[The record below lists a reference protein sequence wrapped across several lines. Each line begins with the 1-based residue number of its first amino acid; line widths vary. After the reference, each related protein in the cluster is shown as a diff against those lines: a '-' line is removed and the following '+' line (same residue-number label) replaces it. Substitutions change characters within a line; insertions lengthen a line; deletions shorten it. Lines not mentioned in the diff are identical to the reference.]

1 MNDMVNHPNH
11 YTSGSIECIDALEAM
26 IESWEDPVT
35 AFLAAQTVK
44 YIWRL
49 PFKENPV
56 QDAEKAEWYLKRL
69 REHLSGDDEE
79 VEKAFSDDSEKVV
92 IREGENCPGCEHKN
106 DWCPGRQ
113 TCLCCDYDHKEIDE
127 FPCCICSHN
136 GGSENLWQHT
146 IPIGEEIIE
155 REY

>member
-1 MNDMVNHPNH
+1 MNDMVNHPSH

-26 IESWEDPVT
+26 IESWEDPVA

-69 REHLSGDDEE
+69 REHIAGDDTE
-79 VEKAFSDDSEKVV
+79 VKKAFGDDPGNVVLRESES
-92 IREGENCPGCEHKN
+92 CPGCERAGCHGYQG
-106 DWCPGRQ
+106 CI
-113 TCLCCDYDHKEIDE
+113 CCDYDANDLDE
-127 FPCCICSHN
+127 PPCDKCSHN
-136 GGSENLWQHT
+136 GGTENFWQHT
-146 IPIGEEIIE
+146 IPIGAEII
-155 REY
+155 